1 MTRTLQAVSAAALLA
16 VGLATPA
23 AAVTPEELTLCEGLA
38 ATAAKTLAAR
48 YAGWPM
54 TDAMQ
59 AAQGGR
65 MAEAIVIDVYS
76 MPLATT
82 DKAARGHV
90 AAFMQNIYR
99 ICVRAFYS
107 AGTQAGE

>member
-1 MTRTLQAVSAAALLA
+1 MPRTLQAVSAAALLA

-23 AAVTPEELTLCEGLA
+23 AAVTPEELTLCEAIA

-48 YAGWPM
+48 YLGWPM

-65 MAEAIVIDVYS
+65 MAEAIVIDAYS
-76 MPLATT
+76 LPLATT
-82 DKAARGHV
+82 DEAAKDQV
-90 AAFMQNIYR
+90 AAFMQSTYR
-99 ICVRAFYS
+99 VCVREFHF
-107 AGTQAGE
+107 AGN